1 MVDVDASGRLLI
13 PKDLLG
19 NAGMNKEVVVSS
31 AVNILEL
38 WDKTQYEEAIDAATL
53 DFGALAEEVM
63 GDQNENDLS

>member
-1 MVDVDASGRLLI
+1 
-13 PKDLLG
+13 
-19 NAGMNKEVVVSS
+19 MNKEVVVSS